1 MSPKIAIYMMH
12 SQQLAKSSVGIK
24 FQTKEVFRLSRP
36 AEPVR
41 TFRGHP
47 CYFSK
52 KEVQYYK
59 IFMNYA

>member
-1 MSPKIAIYMMH
+1 MMH